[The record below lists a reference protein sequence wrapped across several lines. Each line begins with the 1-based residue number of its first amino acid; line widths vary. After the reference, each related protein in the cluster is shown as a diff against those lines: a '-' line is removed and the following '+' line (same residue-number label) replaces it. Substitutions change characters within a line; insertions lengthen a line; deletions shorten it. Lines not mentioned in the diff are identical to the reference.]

1 MEDVPDFENVQSL
14 CHPINQEGASPE
26 STATSSKHSSDAASH
41 KTPRTA
47 PQRPDEK
54 SPSAETD
61 ASDETSHRDADSS
74 DLSGA
79 STLSRCDDDVEE
91 DGAASRILSPAGSGE
106 GESEPDSTPAPEPES
121 GDVQRSTEPEHGEKI
136 ERSAETRPEAEAGT
150 ALTMATDS
158 DLAKVSAVLDK
169 HPKSDESET
178 ALDDFVPVV
187 KGMDIDDPSVTL
199 LGSQEARRSPTPR
212 QTQIPV
218 RTPAVE
224 PSGGSEGADHELHD
238 STAGV
243 KGLDLDVAFTKS
255 LDSIAVPVSNKQSDV
270 VGVPIGRRHRR
281 SAMQSRTLSVVSLLS
296 KSGKERLRLN
306 RNQKLTLFCLCLVN
320 FTSYLSYSV
329 IAPFYPQEAT
339 RKGMREAVSGFVFS
353 VYALTMMIFSP
364 IFGKL
369 VPILGTRFI
378 FFNGIFFAGA
388 SNILFGLLDM
398 AESTL
403 TFTLLSFLVRIF
415 EALGASAFCTAS
427 YTIVLNLYPEH
438 ISTVFG
444 IIETCVGVGMS
455 LGPAIGGALYSVGGF
470 GLPFYILGC
479 CVLLTLPISWYLMR
493 GIQVQATEIRKESYL
508 TLLRVPQVIVVCVIL
523 VVGSQSLGFV
533 EPTLEPHMRREFGAD
548 TTIVGTFF
556 LVSSA
561 AFAICSP
568 MVGYVCMKT
577 EQRIPIMIIGLIIM
591 AAAQLF
597 MGPAPF
603 LGIPSNLWGTLA
615 TVAVLGI
622 SFAIAYVPT
631 MESIIRAATDG
642 GMEEDIGTY
651 ALVSGLWNSMYS
663 LGEVI
668 GPSFGGVL
676 LDLIGFSWASTVM
689 AGGSLLTALMATLY
703 WCCASR
709 NESESFWSRRRRTSD
724 SGIEDSLEAEIAG
737 ETTAL
742 LGSKKHD
749 VRYNSL

>member
-1 MEDVPDFENVQSL
+1 MEDVPDSENVQLL
-14 CHPINQEGASPE
+14 CHTINQEGASPE
-26 STATSSKHSSDAASH
+26 STATSAEHSSDAAPHGS
-41 KTPRTA
+41 PRTA
-47 PQRPDEK
+47 SQRPDK
-54 SPSAETD
+54 KLPSAETH
-61 ASDETSHRDADSS
+61 ASDETSHHNGDPL
-74 DLSGA
+74 DLLGA
-79 STLSRCDDDVEE
+79 STLSRCDDNMEE
-91 DGAASRILSPAGSGE
+91 GGTAYRISSPAGSGE
-106 GESEPDSTPAPEPES
+106 SESKPNSTLAPEPKS
-121 GDVQRSTEPEHGEKI
+121 DNVQRSAELEHGEKI
-136 ERSAETRPEAEAGT
+136 ERSAETRPEAEVGT

-158 DLAKVSAVLDK
+158 DLAKVTAVLDK
-169 HPKSDESET
+169 HPESDESET
-178 ALDDFVPVV
+178 ALDDSVPVV

-218 RTPAVE
+218 RTPAVQ
-224 PSGGSEGADHELHD
+224 PSSGSEGAGHELHD

-243 KGLDLDVAFTKS
+243 KGLDLDVAITKS

-415 EALGASAFCTAS
+415 EALGASAFSTAS
-427 YTIVLNLYPEH
+427 YAIVLNLYPQH

-470 GLPFYILGC
+470 GLPFFILGC

-533 EPTLEPHMRREFGAD
+533 EPTLEPHMRR
-548 TTIVGTFF
+548 
-556 LVSSA
+556 
-561 AFAICSP
+561 
-568 MVGYVCMKT
+568 
-577 EQRIPIMIIGLIIM
+577 
-591 AAAQLF
+591 
-597 MGPAPF
+597 
-603 LGIPSNLWGTLA
+603 
-615 TVAVLGI
+615 
-622 SFAIAYVPT
+622 
-631 MESIIRAATDG
+631 
-642 GMEEDIGTY
+642 
-651 ALVSGLWNSMYS
+651 
-663 LGEVI
+663 
-668 GPSFGGVL
+668 
-676 LDLIGFSWASTVM
+676 
-689 AGGSLLTALMATLY
+689 
-703 WCCASR
+703 
-709 NESESFWSRRRRTSD
+709 
-724 SGIEDSLEAEIAG
+724 
-737 ETTAL
+737 
-742 LGSKKHD
+742 
-749 VRYNSL
+749 